1 MANTFLNRKFRYTYT
16 NVTLRLVVL
25 NVLFFI
31 VAFFI
36 PRINNY
42 LALVPAYVVQ
52 RHWYWQFITYMF
64 VHGGFTHLF
73 FNMLGLLIF
82 GMPVERRL
90 GSREFLLF
98 YLLVGALS
106 GLFSFFAYLFTGKMV
121 VLVGASGAI
130 YGVLLA
136 FAVLYPRALVF
147 IFGIIP
153 VRAPFLV
160 IGYALIEIFN
170 QVSGS
175 RQGVAHL
182 THLAG
187 FAFAYL
193 YFRLRLRIKPLQEW
207 RRNG

>member
-52 RHWYWQFITYMF
+52 RHWYWQFVTYMF